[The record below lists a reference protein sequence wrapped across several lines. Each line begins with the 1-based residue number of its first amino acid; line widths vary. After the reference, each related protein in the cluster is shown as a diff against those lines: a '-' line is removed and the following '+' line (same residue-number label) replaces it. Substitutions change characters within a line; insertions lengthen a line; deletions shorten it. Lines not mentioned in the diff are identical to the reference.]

1 MASETLSDVG
11 KNISREVNNVYQVSK
26 NFVLKQ
32 QHLLGNRDESSD
44 D

>member
-11 KNISREVNNVYQVSK
+11 KNISREVNDICFVSNK
-26 NFVLKQ
+26 SLLKQ
-32 QHLLGNRDESSD
+32 QHLLGNCDESSD

>member
-11 KNISREVNNVYQVSK
+11 KNISREVNDISIVSNK
-26 NFVLKQ
+26 SVLKQ
-32 QHLLGNRDESSD
+32 QHLPGNRDESSD